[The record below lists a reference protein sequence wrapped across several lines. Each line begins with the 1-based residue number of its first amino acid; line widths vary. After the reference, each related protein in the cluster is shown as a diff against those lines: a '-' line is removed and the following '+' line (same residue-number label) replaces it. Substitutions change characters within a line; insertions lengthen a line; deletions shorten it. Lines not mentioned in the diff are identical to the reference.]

1 MAAYSRTVTSSKP
14 GDDARTEIIHDV
26 DYPLDVPAALG
37 TSSPDNATTAF
48 PAAGATDYSQFAES
62 GGYDVSAPLPYGDSP
77 TTIAPESRN
86 AMGPRGTLDLGLFI
100 LRVTVGVLL
109 TMRGLQKLFGL
120 FNGSGIDGTAQIIT
134 EAGYDQARIRAI
146 AGGAIELVAGVM
158 LVIGLAAP
166 IAAAGLLGL
175 VGLGMAITLTGNEP
189 VPLLGATTRG
199 LEAPVLYAASLLALL
214 FTGPGRWAVDRR
226 WGWSYRPRFSGLI
239 WLLLVAVIAG
249 LVWYFLNGTNP
260 LTSNTD
266 SAPVT
271 TG

>member
-1 MAAYSRTVTSSKP
+1 M
-14 GDDARTEIIHDV
+14 
-26 DYPLDVPAALG
+26 
-37 TSSPDNATTAF
+37 
-48 PAAGATDYSQFAES
+48 
-62 GGYDVSAPLPYGDSP
+62 SAPLPFGNEP

-86 AMGPRGTLDLGLFI
+86 AVGPRGTLDLGLFI

-109 TMRGLQKLFGL
+109 TLRGLQKLFGL
-120 FNGSGIDGTAQIIT
+120 FNGPGIDGTAQILS
-134 EAGYDQARIRAI
+134 EAGYDQARLLAI

-175 VGLGMAITLTGNEP
+175 VGLGIAITLTGNES
-189 VPLLGATTRG
+189 VPLLGTTTRG

-214 FTGPGRWAVDRR
+214 FTGPGRWAIDRK

-239 WLLLVAVIAG
+239 WLLLVVVIAV

-260 LTSNTD
+260 LNSTTD
-266 SAPVT
+266 SAPVS

>member
-1 MAAYSRTVTSSKP
+1 MTSSKP

-26 DYPLDVPAALG
+26 DYPLDVPAASG
-37 TSSPDNATTAF
+37 AGSPDTATTAF
-48 PAAGATDYSQFAES
+48 PADGSTDSSQFAES
-62 GGYDVSAPLPYGDSP
+62 GGYDMSAPLPFGGEP
-77 TTIAPESRN
+77 TTIAPETRDVV
-86 AMGPRGTLDLGLFI
+86 GPRGTLDLGLFI

-120 FNGSGIDGTAQIIT
+120 FNGPGIDGTAQILA
-134 EAGYDQARIRAI
+134 EAGYDQARVLAI

-175 VGLGMAITLTGNEP
+175 IGLGIAITLTGNEP
-189 VPLLGATTRG
+189 VPLLGTTTRG
-199 LEAPVLYAASLLALL
+199 LEAPVLYAAGLLALL
-214 FTGPGRWAVDRR
+214 FTGPGRWAVDRK

-239 WLLLVAVIAG
+239 WLLLVAVIAA

-260 LTSNTD
+260 LTSSTD

-271 TG
+271 AG